1 MIGQGEDEDKIREKI
16 QKLNLGT
23 AVKMLGVRNDVP
35 NLLQAMDV
43 FVFPSTYEGLGL
55 AVIEAQASGLECIV
69 SDRVPI
75 ETKVTDNIKYLSLD
89 ESPVIWAD
97 AILNLNVRNRE
108 ELSKQAMETI
118 KASGYDINF
127 EAFKLETIYRS

>member
-1 MIGQGEDEDKIREKI
+1 MRD
-16 QKLNLGT
+16 
-23 AVKMLGVRNDVP
+23 DVSDIV
-35 NLLQAMDV
+35 QAFDV

>member
-1 MIGQGEDEDKIREKI
+1 MKKKAYE
-16 QKLNLGT
+16 
-23 AVKMLGVRNDVP
+23 LGVDDKVLFLGMRDDVSDIV
-35 NLLQAMDV
+35 QAFDV

-89 ESPVIWAD
+89 ESPVI
-97 AILNLNVRNRE
+97 LNLNVRNRE